1 MIPLNF
7 AEVGKECVIKK
18 IGGSPEVK
26 KHLENLG
33 FSIGGSATLINT
45 VGGNVIVKV
54 KLRTEV
60 LSVPDSYENIE
71 RCKSRRNSSCF
82 KTYGRGC
89 CQAQNYGYGCDK
101 GHNYFRQKSCSAW

>member
-33 FSIGGSATLINT
+33 FSIGGSAILINT

-54 KLRTEV
+54 KESRVAL
-60 LSVPDSYENIE
+60 DSKMANKIMI
-71 RCKSRRNSSCF
+71 
-82 KTYGRGC
+82 
-89 CQAQNYGYGCDK
+89 
-101 GHNYFRQKSCSAW
+101 

>member
-7 AEVGKECVIKK
+7 AEIGKECVIKK

-54 KLRTEV
+54 KESRVAL
-60 LSVPDSYENIE
+60 DSKMANKIMI
-71 RCKSRRNSSCF
+71 
-82 KTYGRGC
+82 
-89 CQAQNYGYGCDK
+89 
-101 GHNYFRQKSCSAW
+101 

>member
-7 AEVGKECVIKK
+7 AEVGKECVIKN

-33 FSIGGSATLINT
+33 FSVGGSATLINT

-54 KLRTEV
+54 KE
-60 LSVPDSYENIE
+60 
-71 RCKSRRNSSCF
+71 SRVALDFGMAN
-82 KTYGRGC
+82 KIMI
-89 CQAQNYGYGCDK
+89 
-101 GHNYFRQKSCSAW
+101 